1 MKALR
6 SEGIRRTFITGVS
19 PLSFAGIA
27 SAFNVSRDVSFDPD
41 LAGLCGL
48 TRSDVQAALEMLCPE
63 SEAYEEHL
71 SSMTRYI
78 NGFHFCAQRKVET
91 VYNTDSCLSYLQ
103 VRISSLNSLLLS
115 ITKIDVIIGTLRKEN
130 A

>member
-1 MKALR
+1 ML
-6 SEGIRRTFITGVS
+6 
-19 PLSFAGIA
+19 
-27 SAFNVSRDVSFDPD
+27 FDPD
-41 LAGLCGL
+41 VAGLCGL
-48 TRSDVQAALEMLCPE
+48 THLDIQAALEILCPE
-63 SEAYEEHL
+63 SEAYKEHL
-71 SSMTRYI
+71 SSMTKYF
-78 NGFHFCAQRKVET
+78 NGFHFCIQRKVEP